1 MTNCTSDL
9 KILCCDALS
18 LGSKR
23 LYCEQGSLQSSYM
36 TLVLCTAR
44 ISNVNIFCYFF
55 TKLKTYLSYS
65 MIPIL
70 LQYRSWDDI
79 KVSKNIDLKED
90 EDDNAER
97 KVLTNVSSSITKLQ
111 HLFQFSQIQQYVPGV
126 LKCFEVSIRLCKPC
140 DCEKF
145 IKGQKV
151 IVLTTVTRKM
161 LLIRGQKSSGHWLV
175 LKSLYVN

>member
-1 MTNCTSDL
+1 
-9 KILCCDALS
+9 
-18 LGSKR
+18 
-23 LYCEQGSLQSSYM
+23 M

-65 MIPIL
+65 MILIL
-70 LQYRSWDDI
+70 LQYRSWDNI

-97 KVLTNVSSSITKLQ
+97 KVLTNVSSSITRLQ
-111 HLFQFSQIQQYVPGV
+111 HLFQFSQILKLYTSNMCRGV
-126 LKCFEVSIRLCKPC
+126 SKCFEVGIRLCKPC

-145 IKGQKV
+145 IKG
-151 IVLTTVTRKM
+151 
-161 LLIRGQKSSGHWLV
+161 
-175 LKSLYVN
+175 

>member
-9 KILCCDALS
+9 QILCCDALS

-36 TLVLCTAR
+36 TLILCTAR

-65 MIPIL
+65 MILIL

-111 HLFQFSQIQQYVPGV
+111 HLFQFSQIQ
-126 LKCFEVSIRLCKPC
+126 
-140 DCEKF
+140 
-145 IKGQKV
+145 
-151 IVLTTVTRKM
+151 
-161 LLIRGQKSSGHWLV
+161 
-175 LKSLYVN
+175 